1 MTSEDDSL
9 IPFGTFHSHYLGWWA
24 HKDAS
29 NILILTYEQMKRNLR
44 SAVTTV
50 ADFLEYNLTD
60 DVIDKIV
67 LETTFDK
74 MKENDAANKKY
85 LDDLTQSDIAFM
97 RKGIVGDWKNVLTVK
112 ESARIDDIVTS
123 KFTGT
128 GLVFDY
134 GEDV

>member
-50 ADFLEYNLTD
+50 ADFLGYKLTD